1 VPIKVNPALLFSL
14 AAAFVGGTLIALQA
28 PTNALLAR
36 GAGSAVNAALV
47 SFVIGTAALLA
58 VALALGERPAA
69 GDLKALPWY
78 AWTGGF
84 YGAFF
89 VAVAAF
95 AAPRMGV
102 TFFLM
107 VAIAGQLAMALLLD
121 RIGAFG
127 LARVEIS
134 PTRIGGI
141 ILVLAGAFLVRR

>member
-1 VPIKVNPALLFSL
+1 VNPALIFSL
-14 AAAFVGGTLIALQA
+14 AAAFVGGSLIALQA

-36 GAGSAVNAALV
+36 GVGSAVNAAFV
-47 SFVIGTAALLA
+47 SFVVGTLALLA
-58 VALALGERPAA
+58 VAAALGARPAA
-69 GDLKALPWY
+69 SQAGALPWY
-78 AWTGGF
+78 AWVGGF

-121 RIGAFG
+121 RLGAFG

-134 PTRIGGI
+134 PTRVAGI
-141 ILVLAGAFLVRR
+141 VLVLAGAYLVRR

>member
-1 VPIKVNPALLFSL
+1 MNPVILFALG
-14 AAAFVGGTLIALQA
+14 AAFVGGGLIALQA

-36 GAGSAVNAALV
+36 GVGSPVNAAFV
-47 SFVIGTAALLA
+47 SFVVGTVALLA
-58 VALALGERPAA
+58 VAAALGARPVP
-69 GDLKALPWY
+69 GEVRGLPWH

-95 AAPRMGV
+95 AAPRLGV
-102 TFFLM
+102 TYFLM

-127 LARVEIS
+127 LARIDIS
-134 PTRIGGI
+134 PTRIAGVL
-141 ILVLAGAFLVRR
+141 LVLAGAYLVRR

>member
-1 VPIKVNPALLFSL
+1 MN
-14 AAAFVGGTLIALQA
+14 AAFISFVVGTL
-28 PTNALLAR
+28 
-36 GAGSAVNAALV
+36 
-47 SFVIGTAALLA
+47 ALLA
-58 VALALGERPAA
+58 VAAALGARPVAGAA
-69 GDLKALPWY
+69 GALPWY
-78 AWTGGF
+78 AWVGGF

-134 PTRIGGI
+134 PTRIAGI
-141 ILVLAGAFLVRR
+141 LLVLAGAFLVRR